1 MLADDD
7 ESYKEKNYK
16 LDANKKDNK
25 NSFIKKYKF
34 IKYDIPV
41 SNKPYNLNES
51 VLTQMNLAES
61 QTMEYQNFDSQND
74 SEKKTKL
81 IRKSSFKIGLSK
93 KQKINEPLH
102 KLEKK

>member
-1 MLADDD
+1 
-7 ESYKEKNYK
+7 
-16 LDANKKDNK
+16 
-25 NSFIKKYKF
+25 
-34 IKYDIPV
+34 
-41 SNKPYNLNES
+41 
-51 VLTQMNLAES
+51 MNLAES